1 MNKDLIKRN
10 LQKSY
15 NYVTITYVF
24 SKKMICNT
32 FSMQYLVLL
41 SSYHDKNIFYLDI
54 AGRNVNGGEKQEN
67 SNCMSI
73 VVCFIY

>member
-1 MNKDLIKRN
+1 
-10 LQKSY
+10 
-15 NYVTITYVF
+15 
-24 SKKMICNT
+24 
-32 FSMQYLVLL
+32 MQYVALL

-54 AGRNVNGGEKQEN
+54 AGRNINGGEKQEN